1 MITIS
6 SEGGTIY
13 LKEGSGN
20 IEYSLNSDPYV
31 TISTWPVTIVNTNPN
46 SSKNKESFITLIL
59 FFIK

>member
-1 MITIS
+1 MIIIS
-6 SEGGTIY
+6 LDGGFIY
-13 LKEGSGN
+13 LREESGS
-20 IEYSLNSDPYV
+20 IEFSLNSDPYV